1 MYKFL
6 LFLIS
11 LFLGFNLCIASDDIF
26 NHPNTSRHIA
36 KQMPELKDVSCKFT
50 QEKYI
55 GSAVLKSGG
64 NFQFIKNKG
73 AIFETLYPIKSTVSY
88 TSSQNKQMNDVI
100 VAISNKN
107 YAYLDKNFDLYYKHE
122 NDNWIIGLKPKK
134 SSVAASQLHDI
145 IIKGK
150 TDINNIKI
158 NTVKNGITDISFR
171 CGTN

>member
-1 MYKFL
+1 
-6 LFLIS
+6 
-11 LFLGFNLCIASDDIF
+11 
-26 NHPNTSRHIA
+26 
-36 KQMPELKDVSCKFT
+36 
-50 QEKYI
+50 
-55 GSAVLKSGG
+55 
-64 NFQFIKNKG
+64 
-73 AIFETLYPIKSTVSY
+73 
-88 TSSQNKQMNDVI
+88 MNDVI

-122 NDNWIIGLKPKK
+122 NNSWIVGLKPKK